1 MSSIASELQKVID
14 EYLPQLNQLNEEES
28 SIKPLPTK
36 WSNKEIIGHL
46 IDSAQNNIRRFIVA
60 QYEENAF
67 IVYKQ
72 DEWVS
77 INDYQSYNLSDLVKL
92 WYLLNK
98 QIVITLS
105 NLSSDGLKRTSKTN
119 EVHTVEWLAIDY
131 IKHLK
136 HHLHQ
141 ALELAP
147 FAYP

>member
-1 MSSIASELQKVID
+1 MSSTASKLRTVID

-28 SIKPLPTK
+28 TMKPSPSK
-36 WSNKEIIGHL
+36 WSKKEIIGHL

-60 QYEENAF
+60 QYEENAL
-67 IVYKQ
+67 IIYKQ

-77 INDYQSYNLSDLVKL
+77 VNNYQSYTLSNLIQL

-98 QIVITLS
+98 QIATLLS
-105 NLSSDGLKRTSKTN
+105 NLSEKELNRTSKTDS
-119 EVHTVEWLAIDY
+119 VHTVEWLAADY

-141 ALELAP
+141 ILNLP
-147 FAYP
+147 PISYP

>member
-1 MSSIASELQKVID
+1 MSSFASELQTVID
-14 EYLPQLNQLNEEES
+14 EYLPQLNQLNENES
-28 SIKPLPTK
+28 SIKPSPAK
-36 WSNKEIIGHL
+36 WSKKEIIGHL

-67 IVYKQ
+67 IVYQQ
-72 DEWVS
+72 DEWVRL
-77 INDYQSYNLSDLVKL
+77 NNYQSYDLSDLIKL

-98 QIVITLS
+98 QISTTLS
-105 NLSSDGLKRTSKTN
+105 NLSEKELNRTSKTGAI
-119 EVHTVEWLAIDY
+119 HTVEWLASDY

-141 ALELAP
+141 ILDQSP